1 MFETCPMC
9 NEVWVNREALLSDPR
24 VALVG
29 YQVDFEALE
38 TGLFLFNHL
47 ERGCGTTLA
56 IEAGRF
62 VDLVAG
68 PIYRGT
74 LKGTEECSDYCL
86 RLDELRPCPAHCE
99 CAYVRDVLQVVRNWK
114 KLIDS

>member
-1 MFETCPMC
+1 MFKTCPMC

-29 YQVDFEALE
+29 YQADFEVLE
-38 TGLFLFNHL
+38 AGFFLLNHRK
-47 ERGCGTTLA
+47 RGCGTTLA

-68 PIYRGT
+68 PIYRAA
-74 LKGTEECSDYCL
+74 LRGTEECSEYCL
-86 RLDELRPCPAHCE
+86 RPDELRPCPAHCE

-114 KLIDS
+114 KLNRA

>member
-1 MFETCPMC
+1 MFEICAMC
-9 NEVWVNREALLSDPR
+9 NEVWVNREAFLSDPR
-24 VALVG
+24 VAVVG

-38 TGLFLFNHL
+38 TGLFLFNHR

-68 PIYRGT
+68 PVYRRS
-74 LKGTEECSDYCL
+74 LDGTEECSEYCL
-86 RLDELRPCPAHCE
+86 RPDDLRPCPAHCE